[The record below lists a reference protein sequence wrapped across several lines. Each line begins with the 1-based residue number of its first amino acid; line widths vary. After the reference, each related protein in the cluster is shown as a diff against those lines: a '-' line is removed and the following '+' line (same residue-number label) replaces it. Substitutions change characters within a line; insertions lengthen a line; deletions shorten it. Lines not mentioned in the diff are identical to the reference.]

1 MKEEKY
7 KKAMG
12 MHTDKLH
19 DYALKL
25 HEFVNEMHDDSVSYN
40 DIIGMLEVEKMFRFN
55 ESVEYAR
62 KSSLMEVF
70 EEFAELLGEEE

>member
-1 MKEEKY
+1 MKQEKY

-19 DYALKL
+19 DYSLRL
-25 HEFVNEMHDDSVSYN
+25 HEFVDEMHSDSVSYN
-40 DIIGMLEVEKMFRFN
+40 DIIGMLETEKMLRFN

-62 KSSLMEVF
+62 SANLMNALDDL
-70 EEFAELLGEEE
+70 AELFCEEE